1 MKKSAL
7 KREAELLKHISKVK
21 TNQSKRFFKKASKEI
36 VECVSQCCFNI
47 LNNGFPL
54 KDKSSASV
62 KRKLMPIRNDIREL
76 SNPKVSLK
84 KKRKILSK
92 QQVGRGIISILAST
106 LLPLIISAISG

>member
-7 KREAELLKHISKVK
+7 KREAQLLKHISKVK
-21 TNQSKRFFKKASKEI
+21 ANKSKKFFQTASKEI

-47 LNNGFPL
+47 LNNGFPF
-54 KDKSSASV
+54 KDKSSATV
-62 KRKLMPIRNDIREL
+62 KRKLMPIKNDIRDL

-92 QQVGRGIISILAST
+92 QQVGRGIISVLAST
-106 LLPLIISAISG
+106 LIPLIISAISG

>member
-1 MKKSAL
+1 MKKLAL
-7 KREAELLKHISKVK
+7 KKEAELLKHISKVK
-21 TNQSKRFFKKASKEI
+21 ANQSKRFFQKASKEI

-47 LNNGFPL
+47 LNNSFPL

-92 QQVGRGIISILAST
+92 QQVGRGLISILAST